1 MRVVRDED
9 VGPVLSQ
16 QMLGLDVREVDA
28 VPVAQRQ
35 VRHKKY
41 LATTSPR
48 DPGVPHERV
57 EEVRE
62 KCSPSPAYS
71 GDEAS

>member
-9 VGPVLSQ
+9 VSPVLSQ

-28 VPVAQRQ
+28 LPVAQRQ
-35 VRHKKY
+35 VRHREY
-41 LATTSPR
+41 LVATGPR

-62 KCSPSPAYS
+62 KCSPLPAYS